1 MSALDIDDTELVM
14 TPEFQKEWLRRLYRV
29 LPGPSLALAGFV
41 IWQAEH
47 AWWALLVQV
56 VQTGGNIGISFL
68 NKRWPWLE
76 EGGHVRVIL
85 NAGGLFAMSLA
96 CGPDAFVWILG
107 FISCFGAVFSP
118 DRPLRVYALTTSI
131 LGTLA
136 GMAVVGV
143 PATEITA
150 AGLALISISII
161 SVTVFQ
167 ALVRTTHKL
176 RERQIEAEAVN
187 TELVAAL
194 AARQAFLATMS
205 HEVRTPLN
213 GVLGMT
219 ELLTHTKLDEDQR
232 QMLATVRQSGTG
244 LLQVL
249 NDILDTAKLDA
260 GAIELESIPFDPGE
274 LAESVVDLLSAST
287 QKDDLKVR
295 VTRGPLPVA
304 LLGDPA
310 RLRQILLNLVGNAIK
325 FTNHGTVEVHLSWSS
340 QRLRVAIR
348 DTGIGIASDQLEHLF
363 EPFTQAEAGTTRR
376 YGGTGL
382 GLTICKRLVE
392 TMHGTLEVHSVLGVG
407 SEFSFEIEAPI
418 SELQAPSEEAPPA
431 ESVVCH
437 VLLVDDN
444 PVNLM
449 VTQRMLDT
457 LGCTARS
464 EDDGQKALDALDE
477 EHFDV
482 VLMDCRM
489 PGMDGFE
496 ATERLRAKGM
506 TLPVLAL
513 TAGVTQAER
522 ALCTAAG
529 MDAVLAKPLTLDTL
543 RSALAHWTSLNR
555 ASA

>member
-1 MSALDIDDTELVM
+1 MSASDDHLTM
-14 TPEFQKEWLRRLYRV
+14 TPKFQETWLKRLYQV
-29 LPGPSLALAGFV
+29 LPGPSLVLAAFV
-41 IWQAEH
+41 IWQSEH
-47 AWWALLVQV
+47 LWWGLLIQV
-56 VQTGGNIGISFL
+56 IQTGGNIGMSVF

-76 EGGHVRVIL
+76 KDGHMRVVL
-85 NAGGLFAMSLA
+85 NGGGLFFMSLA
-96 CGPDAFVWILG
+96 AGPEAFVWLLG
-107 FISCFGAVFSP
+107 MISCFGAVFSP
-118 DRPLRVYALTTSI
+118 TRSLRLYALSTSI

-136 GMAVVGV
+136 GMAVAGSS
-143 PATEITA
+143 ALDITA
-150 AGLALISISII
+150 AGLMLTSISII
-161 SVTVFQ
+161 TMTVFQ
-167 ALVRTTHKL
+167 ALLRTTRSL
-176 RERQIEAEAVN
+176 QERQAEAEETN
-187 TELVAAL
+187 QDLVAAL

-213 GVLGMT
+213 GVLGMA
-219 ELLTHTKLDEDQR
+219 ELLTHTDLDEDQR
-232 QMLATVRQSGTG
+232 QMLSTVQQSGTG

-260 GAIELESIPFDPGE
+260 GTIELESIPFDPGQ

-287 QKDDLKVR
+287 HKDDLVVR
-295 VTRGPLPVA
+295 VTRGPLPVV

-325 FTNHGTVEVHLSWSS
+325 FTDQGSVDVHLSWGG
-340 QRLRVAIR
+340 QRLRVAVR
-348 DTGIGIASDQLEHLF
+348 DTGIGIAEEHLEGLF

-392 TMHGTLEVHSVLGVG
+392 TMDGILSVHSAVGVG
-407 SEFSFEIEAPI
+407 SEFTFEIHAPI
-418 SELQAPSEEAPPA
+418 SELEVADEEMVQAEPVS
-431 ESVVCH
+431 CH

-444 PVNLM
+444 PVNIM
-449 VTQRMLDT
+449 VTRRMLET
-457 LGCTARS
+457 LGCSSRT
-464 EDDGQKALDALDE
+464 EDDGQKALAALE
-477 EHFDV
+477 EEAFDI

-496 ATERLRAKGM
+496 ATRRLRAMGM

-522 ALCTAAG
+522 ARCEAAG
-529 MDAVLAKPLTLDTL
+529 MDEVLPKPLKLDSL
-543 RSALAHWTSLNR
+543 RHALAYWTSQNR

>member
-1 MSALDIDDTELVM
+1 MSAASNDHLTM
-14 TPEFQKEWLRRLYRV
+14 TPKFQETWLKRLYQV
-29 LPGPSLALAGFV
+29 LPGPSLVLAAFV
-41 IWQAEH
+41 IWQAEYV
-47 AWWALLVQV
+47 WWALLVQV
-56 VQTGGNIGISFL
+56 IQTGGNIGMSVF

-76 EGGHVRVIL
+76 KDGHIRVVL
-85 NAGGLFAMSLA
+85 NGGGLFLMSLA
-96 CGPDAFVWILG
+96 AGPEAFVWLLG
-107 FISCFGAVFSP
+107 MISCFGAVFSP
-118 DRPLRVYALTTSI
+118 TRALRLYALSTSI

-136 GMAVVGV
+136 GMAMVGT
-143 PATEITA
+143 PALDITA
-150 AGLALISISII
+150 AGLMLTSISII
-161 SVTVFQ
+161 TMTVFQ
-167 ALVRTTHKL
+167 ALLRTTRTL
-176 RERQIEAEAVN
+176 QQRQEEAQETN
-187 TELVAAL
+187 RDLVAAL

-213 GVLGMT
+213 GVLGMA
-219 ELLTHTKLDEDQR
+219 ELLTHTELDEDQR
-232 QMLATVRQSGTG
+232 QMLSTVQQSGTG

-260 GAIELESIPFDPGE
+260 GTIELESIPYDPSQ

-287 QKDDLKVR
+287 HKDDLVVR

-325 FTNHGTVEVHLSWSS
+325 FTDQGSVDVHLSWGG

-348 DTGIGIASDQLEHLF
+348 DSGIGIAEEHLEGLF

-382 GLTICKRLVE
+382 GLAICKRLVE
-392 TMHGTLEVHSVLGVG
+392 TMEGTLSVQSVLGEG
-407 SEFSFEIEAPI
+407 SEFTFEVYAPI
-418 SELQAPSEEAPPA
+418 SELEVAEE
-431 ESVVCH
+431 EVVQVKPVSCH

-444 PVNLM
+444 LVNLM
-449 VTQRMLDT
+449 VTRRMLET
-457 LGCTARS
+457 LGCSARS
-464 EDDGQKALDALDE
+464 EDDGQNALAALE
-477 EHFDV
+477 EEAFDI

-496 ATERLRAKGM
+496 ATRRLRAKGM

-522 ALCTAAG
+522 ARCEAAG
-529 MDAVLAKPLTLDTL
+529 MDEVLPKPLKLDSL
-543 RSALAHWTSLNR
+543 RSALAYWTSQNR